1 MDDQTKID
9 QTQRSELAAIF
20 GEDGLK
26 IKDKLPTAFIIT
38 KAIIDIQKML
48 SDPGCTNT
56 SVRNAVLG
64 FKQLIPSEMEDQDY
78 RNDLKKCVSKTVIDV
93 RPTNCEIKL
102 SIEYCQ
108 KMGYP
113 INKVLTKIN
122 SLRLFN
128 TIVCLF
134 SRNGMY
140 TKSIAVEQFQD
151 REEKEYTEND
161 FRSEDTTI

>member
-56 SVRNAVLG
+56 SVRNAILG
-64 FKQLIPSEMEDQDY
+64 LKQLVSDSMEDPEY
-78 RNDLKKCVSKTVIDV
+78 KKDLKKCVSKTVIDV
-93 RPTNCEIKL
+93 RPTNCETKL
-102 SIEYCQ
+102 SFEYCRE
-108 KMGYP
+108 MGYP
-113 INKVLTKIN
+113 ITKVLTKIN
-122 SLRLFN
+122 SLKLFN
-128 TIVCLF
+128 VIVCLF

-140 TKSIAVEQFQD
+140 TKTIAVEQFQD
-151 REEKEYTEND
+151 REEKEKTKD
-161 FRSEDTTI
+161 DSRSKDTKL